1 MPGPNPSIVIN
12 LSDRQYQLLEQIARS
27 KTNSYRLLQRVKLVL
42 FAAAGMNN
50 TEISEQ
56 LQLSRKQVRQWR
68 QRWGESTRRLE
79 IAESEGVSERELK
92 QQIEGVLSDEQRP
105 GGPAKFSLE
114 QIVQVVAVAC
124 EQPQS
129 SNRPISHWTP
139 RELALEVVKRGIVQE
154 ISPRSVA
161 RFLKRGNA
169 ATLVIVIGSM
179 LNLAIKMNSNSK

>member
-79 IAESEGVSERELK
+79 IAEER
-92 QQIEGVLSDEQRP
+92 R
-105 GGPAKFSLE
+105 
-114 QIVQVVAVAC
+114 C
-124 EQPQS
+124 
-129 SNRPISHWTP
+129 
-139 RELALEVVKRGIVQE
+139 
-154 ISPRSVA
+154 
-161 RFLKRGNA
+161 
-169 ATLVIVIGSM
+169 
-179 LNLAIKMNSNSK
+179 

>member
-27 KTNSYRLLQRVKLVL
+27 KTNSYRLVQRVKLVL

-68 QRWGESTRRLE
+68 QRWSESTQRLE
-79 IAESEGVSERELK
+79 IAESEGVGERELR
-92 QQIEGVLSDEQRP
+92 QQLVAVLSDEQRP

-114 QIVQVVAVAC
+114 QIVQIVAVAC
-124 EQPQS
+124 EQPATS
-129 SNRPISHWTP
+129 GRPISHWTA
-139 RELALEVVKRGIVQE
+139 RELVLEVVKRGIVQE
-154 ISPRSVA
+154 ISPHSVR
-161 RFLKRGNA
+161 RFLKRGYT
-169 ATLVIVIGSM
+169 AT
-179 LNLAIKMNSNSK
+179 AP